1 MADYLHTQRIFSA
14 FDRMIRE
21 SEEFITI
28 VSPYII
34 LDGEQSMLLRN
45 AAERGVS
52 ITIIYRLDSTET
64 AKRLKVLSDLPGI
77 KILGCPDLHAKIYA
91 TEDVAILTSKNLTT
105 RKSDC
110 CSIEIGILVERDDD
124 FYEDLINSANE
135 FEQIS
140 KKNVLVDNS
149 ATLEQ
154 IINPK
159 GYCIRCG
166 TQIRLNADYPL
177 CTKCYSD
184 KNSADCNSTEKYC
197 HFCGKEAAEITLRY
211 PVEGKCYSSYLSV
224 HQKSIN
230 LRRR

>member
-64 AKRLKVLSDLPGI
+64 AKRLKELSNLPGI
-77 KILGCPDLHAKIYA
+77 RILGCPDLHAKIYA
-91 TEDVAILTSKNLTT
+91 TEEVAILTSKNLTT

-140 KKNVLVDNS
+140 CKNVLVDNS
-149 ATLEQ
+149 AALEQ

-166 TQIRLNADYPL
+166 IQIRLNADYPF
-177 CTKCYSD
+177 CSECYSGFSFAEKD
-184 KNSADCNSTEKYC
+184 SDEKYC
-197 HFCGKEAAEITLRY
+197 HFCGKEAVEITLRY
-211 PVEGKCYSSYLSV
+211 PVEKKCYSSYLSA
-224 HQKSIN
+224 HQKKSIFP
-230 LRRR
+230 